1 MLEQKGFGMRSFFR
15 AFKNYS
21 KQQIITLSL
30 KKVVYVA
37 LSNLNQLNEL
47 AEKAGTIA
55 AAEEVDKIVSE
66 HIDYDISTNGFI
78 EDIDA
83 IEKVNTNRIENKEL
97 EDEHIKWLEKELA
110 LLNEE
115 FSRRT
120 GISITSQD
128 TGEG

>member
-1 MLEQKGFGMRSFFR
+1 
-15 AFKNYS
+15 
-21 KQQIITLSL
+21 
-30 KKVVYVA
+30 VA

-66 HIDYDISTNGFI
+66 HIDYDILTNGFI

-120 GISITSQD
+120 GIPIASQD
-128 TGEG
+128 SGED